1 MKMYLISDN
10 VDTYTGMRLAG
21 VDGVVVHE
29 RGELYEALQNVIKDK
44 EVGIVL
50 LTEKFGREFPEII
63 DDIKLKRKMPLLE
76 EIPDRHGTGRKKD
89 FNTSYL
95 NEAIGLKL

>member
-50 LTEKFGREFPEII
+50 LTEKFGRNSRRSLMI
-63 DDIKLKRKMPLLE
+63 
-76 EIPDRHGTGRKKD
+76 
-89 FNTSYL
+89 L
-95 NEAIGLKL
+95 N